1 MKKGKVTMIF
11 REHIFLVLGLMA
23 MVALVGIMAFAVL
36 AGTGDTE
43 RAMVRVAEAADGD
56 DDRPI
61 SGEARDKCIAAA
73 LAEHPGGRVTETE
86 VGDDGAAYGV
96 EVRLEDG
103 SQVEVQLNEN
113 CQVIGQED
121 DDDSREDDDD

>member
-1 MKKGKVTMIF
+1 MIS
-11 REHIFLVLGLMA
+11 REHIFLGLGLMA
-23 MVALVGIMAFAVL
+23 MLALVGIMAFQVL
-36 AGTGDTE
+36 AGTGATE
-43 RAMVRVAEAADGD
+43 RALVRVAEAADGD

-73 LAEHPGGRVTETE
+73 LVEYPGGTVTETE

-103 SQVEVQLNEN
+103 SAVEVHLNGD
-113 CQVIGQED
+113 CQVIGQEA

>member
-1 MKKGKVTMIF
+1 MMF
-11 REHIFLVLGLMA
+11 RGNIFLVLGLMA
-23 MVALVGIMAFAVL
+23 MLALVGIMAFSVL
-36 AGTGDTE
+36 AGTGGALAT
-43 RAMVRVAEAADGD
+43 VAEAAGDD

-86 VGDDGAAYGV
+86 VGDDGAAYEV
-96 EVRLEDG
+96 EIRREDG

-113 CQVIGQED
+113 CQVIGQEA